1 MARAGTRMRAH
12 HVAAR
17 CVPRAVRL
25 RAAPERTVFKAQ
37 PRSVSAWRLSARAP
51 AAAGFAGLRIV
62 AQTASTSL
70 PEARGVLILLVW
82 FCAIFM
88 LAGLQKFA
96 GKTGL
101 RCALCEDE
109 ACTVAQLGSVV
120 APELPCG
127 FAADARRCQAPL
139 VCLPARDNPLS
150 VWTSFNDF
158 RWASLSVLRVALSG
172 VRSARPLAHLRCLL
186 TSCVRVAGMVGGA
199 FRLGGGC
206 RARGCG
212 SVLRAAR
219 GGHGASAGAAV
230 CVNAVRHVRRSVASV
245 RQGG

>member
-1 MARAGTRMRAH
+1 M
-12 HVAAR
+12 
-17 CVPRAVRL
+17 
-25 RAAPERTVFKAQ
+25 
-37 PRSVSAWRLSARAP
+37 
-51 AAAGFAGLRIV
+51 

-109 ACTVAQLGSVV
+109 ACTVAQLGSAV

-158 RWASLSVLRVALSG
+158 RWASLSVLRVALAG
-172 VRSARPLAHLRCLL
+172 VRAARPLVRLQRLL
-186 TSCVRVAGMVGGA
+186 TLFVFAGMVGGA
-199 FRLGGGC
+199 VRFGGGR

-212 SVLRAAR
+212 GILRAAC
-219 GGHGASAGAAV
+219 GGHGASVGPAV
-230 CVNAVRHVRRSVASV
+230 CINAVGHVWCVVASI